1 MAITELYAVSET
13 VTSTEWS
20 LTTDTAGPDADT
32 TDGVF
37 QCFIDTGAL
46 LAGDQ
51 FEVKCYEK
59 VQSGGTQRLIDSW
72 ILDGAQAKPCFVT
85 PSLILMH
92 GWDFTIKKLA
102 GTDRAITAS
111 IRQVA

>member
-1 MAITELYAVSET
+1 MAIAELYAVSET
-13 VTSTEWS
+13 VGVTEHS
-20 LTTDTAGPDADT
+20 LTTDTAGPDADG

-37 QCFIDTGAL
+37 QCFIDASAL
-46 LAGDQ
+46 QAGDQ
-51 FEVKCYEK
+51 FEIKLYEK
-59 VQSGGTQRLIDSW
+59 VQSGGTQRLVEAW
-72 ILDGAQAKPCFVT
+72 ILDGAQSKPGWVSPAF
-85 PSLILMH
+85 ILLH